1 MAAVRRLALLTLL
14 YFCQGL
20 PGGFLAQT
28 LPIVVR
34 TQGGTLLQTNL
45 VQLVGLP
52 WLGKLLWA
60 PFVDRWGSERFG
72 RRKTWMVPALAGMIA
87 CTFAVGFFD
96 PRVGLTVALVLFL
109 LLNIFAAT
117 QDIAVDGFTVASMQ
131 DRDLGPANAAQVG
144 GFKLGNI
151 AGGGVL
157 LLFIG
162 AIGWLTSFTI
172 MTACL
177 VVALLAVLFTR
188 EPPSQVGPP
197 VHMRT
202 IVRGALD
209 GLFAVP
215 AFAAFLFAA
224 KFAESIAGVLI
235 QPAMVDHGFDFEQ
248 IGLVDGIFGGVA
260 TVVGAVAGGVMTR
273 RIGWA
278 RTTMIMSAVQ
288 GVGLAAAAI
297 YQAGEVTTL
306 GFGLL
311 RAWEKLGGGGT
322 AVAIFALA
330 MSRCRPEIAS
340 TEFTAVQT
348 FYMVGGMVSG
358 LLASIA
364 GDIVGIGPVMIVGA
378 LATIVTGVV
387 ADRFRDSIDPPGM
400 GTRTGMGTG

>member
-1 MAAVRRLALLTLL
+1 MVAVRRLALLTLL

-28 LPIVVR
+28 LPVVVR

-60 PFVDRWGSERFG
+60 PFVDRWGSARFG
-72 RRKTWMVPALAGMIA
+72 RRKTWMVPALIGMIA

-117 QDIAVDGFTVASMQ
+117 QDIAVDGFTVATMQ
-131 DRDLGPANAAQVG
+131 GDDIGPANAAQVG

-162 AIGWLTSFTI
+162 VIGWLTSFTI

-177 VVALLAVLFTR
+177 VVALVAVLLTR
-188 EPPSQVGPP
+188 EPAPTAAPP
-197 VHMRT
+197 MQT
-202 IVRGALD
+202 SAIVRDAIM

-215 AFAAFLFAA
+215 AFAAFLFAS
-224 KFAESIAGVLI
+224 KFVESIAGVLL
-235 QPAMVDHGFDFEQ
+235 QPAMVDHGFSFED

-260 TVVGAVAGGVMTR
+260 TVVGAVAGGTMTR
-273 RIGWA
+273 RVGWA
-278 RTTMIMSAVQ
+278 RTMMIMSAVQ
-288 GVGLAAAAI
+288 GIGLAAAAF
-297 YQAGEVTTL
+297 YQAGEVSTL
-306 GFGLL
+306 EFGML
-311 RAWEKLGGGGT
+311 RAWDKLGGGGT
-322 AVAIFALA
+322 AVAVFALA
-330 MSRCRPEIAS
+330 MSRCRPDIAS
-340 TEFTAVQT
+340 TEFTAMQT
-348 FYMVGGMVSG
+348 FYMAGGMLAG
-358 LLASIA
+358 LLASAIA
-364 GDIVGIGPVMIVGA
+364 DVVGIGPVMLVGA
-378 LATIVTGVV
+378 LATIAVGIG
-387 ADRFRDSIDPPGM
+387 AWRWRAAIDPTADPASD
-400 GTRTGMGTG
+400 TRSA

>member
-28 LPIVVR
+28 LPVVVR

-60 PFVDRWGSERFG
+60 PFVDRWGSARFG
-72 RRKTWMVPALAGMIA
+72 RRKTWMVPALVGMIA

-109 LLNIFAAT
+109 LLNVFAAT
-117 QDIAVDGFTVASMQ
+117 QDIAVDGFTVATMP
-131 DRDLGPANAAQVG
+131 DRDLGPANSAQVG

-162 AIGWLTSFTI
+162 AVGWLTSFTI
-172 MTACL
+172 MAGCL
-177 VVALLAVLFTR
+177 VVALVAVLFTR
-188 EPPSQVGPP
+188 EPASEVGPP
-197 VHMRT
+197 VHVRT

-215 AFAAFLFAA
+215 AFAAFLFAS

-235 QPAMVDHGFDFEQ
+235 QPAMVDRGFDFEQ

-260 TVVGAVAGGVMTR
+260 TVVGAVAGGMMTR
-273 RIGWA
+273 RI
-278 RTTMIMSAVQ
+278 
-288 GVGLAAAAI
+288 
-297 YQAGEVTTL
+297 
-306 GFGLL
+306 
-311 RAWEKLGGGGT
+311 
-322 AVAIFALA
+322 
-330 MSRCRPEIAS
+330 
-340 TEFTAVQT
+340 
-348 FYMVGGMVSG
+348 
-358 LLASIA
+358 
-364 GDIVGIGPVMIVGA
+364 
-378 LATIVTGVV
+378 
-387 ADRFRDSIDPPGM
+387 
-400 GTRTGMGTG
+400 